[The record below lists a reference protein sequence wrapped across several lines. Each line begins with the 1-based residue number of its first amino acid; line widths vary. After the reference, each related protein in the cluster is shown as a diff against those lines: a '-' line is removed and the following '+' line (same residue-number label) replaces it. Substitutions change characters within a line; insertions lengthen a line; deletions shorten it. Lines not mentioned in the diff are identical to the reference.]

1 MAEGQDQTQRGRA
14 NEFNRVG
21 FILAAVGSA
30 IGLGNIWRF
39 PYIAYSNG
47 GGAFL
52 IPYVFA
58 LLTAG
63 LPLLIME
70 VVLGHRFRG
79 ATPLAFARAS
89 RKSEWIGWWQ
99 IAISFV
105 VSLYYCVV
113 IAWAMAYTVFAV
125 GLQWGGDTEAFLLGK
140 FLQANV
146 DPGTIGSLVPSV
158 LVPLAIVWTM
168 TLGILFAGIKRGLEL
183 AARVFVPT
191 LMVIFFAIVIRGVT
205 LPGATEGLN
214 ALFRPDFSGLTD
226 PNVWVQAYAQI
237 FFSLSVGFGIMA
249 TFGSYLPRGSDL
261 NNSSAIA
268 AFSNCSFEIIAGIGV
283 FSCLGFL
290 ATQQGIG
297 VNQVVEEGVTLA
309 FVIFP
314 QIINTFPGLN
324 SLLGLLFFL
333 SLVVAGLSSHI
344 SIVETYVAGMQA
356 KAGWSR
362 RQAVAICGGFAAVI
376 SLLFT
381 TQGGLYFL
389 DVSDYFI
396 TSFGLV
402 TAGLAEAVAFAWFLR
417 RLDDLRTYTNPLSD
431 FTVGQGWKVAIT
443 FVTPPMLAVII
454 GKTLWDTLQQGYGGY
469 PNLLLGI
476 GWGVLAASLVAGLAF
491 GAKSW
496 SEDRLAMPEEPGTAR
511 EATT

>member
-1 MAEGQDQTQRGRA
+1 MAEAQGQAQERRLDQ
-14 NEFNRVG
+14 FNRVG

-39 PYIAYSNG
+39 PYVAYSNG

-58 LLTAG
+58 LITAG

-70 VVLGHRFRG
+70 VTIGHRFRG
-79 ATPLAFARAS
+79 AAPLAFARAS
-89 RKSEWIGWWQ
+89 RKVEWISWWQ

-105 VSLYYCVV
+105 ISVYYCVV
-113 IAWAMAYTVFAV
+113 IAWAMAYSVFAV
-125 GLQWGGDTEAFLLGK
+125 GLQWGSDTEAFLLGD
-140 FLQANV
+140 FLRANV

-158 LVPLAIVWTM
+158 LVPLVIVWAL
-168 TLGILFAGIKRGLEL
+168 TLGILFAGVKRGLEL
-183 AARVFVPT
+183 AARVFIPT
-191 LMVIFFAIVIRGVT
+191 LMVLFFAIVIRGIT

-214 ALFRPDFSGLTD
+214 ALFRPDFSGLAD

-237 FFSLSVGFGIMA
+237 FFSLSVGFGIMS

-268 AFSNCSFEIIAGIGV
+268 AFSNTSFEVIAGIGV

-290 ATQQGIG
+290 ATQQNIPI
-297 VNQVVEEGVTLA
+297 NQVAEEGTTLA

-314 QIINTFPGLN
+314 QIINTFPGMN
-324 SLLGLLFFL
+324 SLLGLLFFA

-344 SIVETYVAGMQA
+344 SIVETYVAGLQA

-362 RQAVAICGGFAAVI
+362 RQSVAICGGFAAVV
-376 SLLFT
+376 SLVFT

-396 TSFGLV
+396 NSFGLV
-402 TAGLAEAVAFAWFLR
+402 MAGLAEAVAFAWFLR
-417 RLDDLRTYTNPLSD
+417 RLDDLRTYSNPMSD
-431 FTVGQGWKVAIT
+431 FTVGQGWKAAIT

-454 GKTLWDTLQQGYGGY
+454 GTTLWTTLQQGYGGY

-476 GWGVLAASLVAGLAF
+476 GWGVLGASLVAGLAF

-496 SEDRLAMPEEPGTAR
+496 AEGRLDMPEDTGTAR